1 MTLEERIERLE
12 KLYEK
17 VYHDYELLAILIPR
31 LTEILIKYF
40 GENKDHR
47 YSIMRDLKLGRD
59 WTRLMEKDLRGHLK
73 NPSPPLYNYISIKE
87 DESLSPESEVNGE

>member
-12 KLYEK
+12 HLYEK

-31 LTEILIKYF
+31 LTEVLIKYF
-40 GENKDHR
+40 SEDKSHR

-59 WTRLMEKDLRGHLK
+59 WTRLIDTDLQGHFK
-73 NPSPPLYNYISIKE
+73 AHSGKKRYISYE
-87 DESLSPESEVNGE
+87 